1 MKAPRINSP
10 PEGVAVFPH
19 QLFSNHPS
27 LKANRPVFLVE
38 DPLFFGDIENGSL
51 FHKKKLVLH
60 RASMKSF
67 QKDLEAR
74 GYSVV
79 YLDCPADWN
88 RDPLFD
94 TLRKRGIKALFLA
107 DPLDARLEKKI
118 SQKAKKEG
126 LKLGID
132 PSPGFLTSRGWVS
145 DFFSRSSHYS
155 LTSFYIAQRKRLGI
169 MVQKGKP
176 EGGRWTFDTFN
187 RKPLPKGLKI
197 PLPSPAPPTPQLRE
211 AQRYVNRHF
220 PNHPGSTGPFFFAH
234 TSGQARGFLEEFL
247 RTRLAYFGDY
257 QDAIGRDQAFLFHSL
272 LSPAL
277 NIGLVTPEEVLK
289 ETLAGAS
296 GQKVRIPLNALEGF
310 IRQIIGWREFVR
322 AVYILAGER
331 QRLAN
336 FWGHGRK
343 MPACFYDGTTGVE
356 PVDTVIR
363 RVKDQA
369 YAHHIERLM
378 VLGNFML
385 LCEIDPR
392 QVYRW
397 FMEMFIDAY
406 DWVMVPNV
414 YGLSQYADG
423 GLMATKPYVS
433 SSRYILRM
441 SDFPRGPWCTIWD
454 SLYWRFVDQHGEV
467 FKKNPR
473 LSVMAAALS
482 KMSPE
487 KRSGYADEAR
497 AFLKRLDGD

>member
-1 MKAPRINSP
+1 MKARRITASA
-10 PEGVAVFPH
+10 EGVVVFPH

-27 LKANRPVFLVE
+27 LKPHRPVFLVE
-38 DPLFFGDIENGSL
+38 DPLFFEDTETAIR

-74 GYSVV
+74 SYTVV
-79 YLDCPADWN
+79 YLDYPAEQNQDH
-88 RDPLFD
+88 LFKS
-94 TLRKRGIKALFLA
+94 LKNKGIKALFLS
-107 DPLDARLEKKI
+107 DPVDSRLEKKLFERA
-118 SQKAKKEG
+118 KAEG
-126 LKLGID
+126 LRLFID
-132 PSPGFLTSRGWVS
+132 PSPGFLSSRGWIS

-169 MVQKGKP
+169 MVQRRKP
-176 EGGRWTFDTFN
+176 EGGRWTYDTLN
-187 RKPLPKGLKI
+187 RKPLPPGLKI
-197 PLPSPAPPTPQLRE
+197 PQPSPAPPTPELRE
-211 AQRYVNRHF
+211 AQRYVDRRF

-234 TSGQARGFLEEFL
+234 TPEQARSFLQEFL
-247 RTRLAYFGDY
+247 QTRLAYFGDY
-257 QDAIGRDQAFLFHSL
+257 QDAIGRDQAFLFHGL

-277 NIGLVTPEEVLK
+277 NIGLITPEEVLK

-296 GQKVRIPLNALEGF
+296 TQKVRIPLNALEGF

-322 AVYILAGER
+322 AVYLMAGEKER
-331 QRLAN
+331 HAN
-336 FWGHGRK
+336 FWGHSRTLA
-343 MPACFYDGTTGVE
+343 PSFYHGTTGIE

-363 RVKDQA
+363 RVRDHA

-385 LCEIDPR
+385 LCEIDPK

-414 YGLSQYADG
+414 FGMSQYADG
-423 GLMATKPYVS
+423 GLMTTKPYIS

-441 SDFPRGPWCTIWD
+441 SDFSKGPWCAVWD
-454 SLYWRFVDQHGEV
+454 ALYWHFIDKHLDV
-467 FKKNPR
+467 FKKIPR
-473 LSVMAAALS
+473 LRVMAATLN

-487 KRSGYADEAR
+487 KRTGYLQEAE
-497 AFLKRLDGD
+497 AFLKYWEEN